1 MMAKT
6 PEGIVKKQIM
16 QILAEHKAYYVTPMT
31 FGFGN
36 SGVPDVIAV
45 VKGRFIAIEAKAG
58 KNKPTALQ
66 LKNLKDIRESGGIAL
81 VINEHNLDELRFAL
95 ENI

>member
-1 MMAKT
+1 MAKT
-6 PEGIVKKQIM
+6 PEGLVKKQIM
-16 QILAEHKAYYVTPMT
+16 QVLAEHNAYYVTPMS

-45 VKGRFIAIEAKAG
+45 VKGRFIGIEAKAG

-66 LKNLKDIRESGGIAL
+66 LKNLKDIQESGGIAL
-81 VINEHNLDELRFAL
+81 VINEHNIDELKAAL
-95 ENI
+95 EGL

>member
-16 QILAEHKAYYVTPMT
+16 QILAEHNAYYVTPMS

-45 VKGRFIAIEAKAG
+45 VKGRFIGIEAKAG

-66 LKNLKDIRESGGIAL
+66 LKNLQDIRESGGIAL
-81 VINEHNLDELRFAL
+81 VINEHNLDELREAL
-95 ENI
+95 NVL

>member
-1 MMAKT
+1 MAKT
-6 PEGIVKKQIM
+6 PEGLVKKQIM
-16 QILAEHKAYYVTPMT
+16 QILAEHNAYYVTPMT

-36 SGVPDVIAV
+36 SGVADVIAV

-66 LKNLKDIRESGGIAL
+66 LKNLKAVKDAGGIAL
-81 VINEHNLDELRFAL
+81 VINEHNLDELREAL
-95 ENI
+95 SAL